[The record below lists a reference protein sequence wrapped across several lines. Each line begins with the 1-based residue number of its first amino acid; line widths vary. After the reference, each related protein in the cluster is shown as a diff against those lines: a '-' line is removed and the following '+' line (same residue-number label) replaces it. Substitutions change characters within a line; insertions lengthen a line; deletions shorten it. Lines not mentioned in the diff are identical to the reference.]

1 MKAVAIHNQ
10 GPELRADSRE
20 IAKFFEVEHE
30 SIARLLHDNSDAFE
44 SFGQLRFEIGVRKDG
59 VETRNQPK
67 FAYLTE
73 PQVAYLLTLTRNTER
88 TKALKLQLIQSFQR
102 VRAQLR
108 PVDSILLSIPEPWQK
123 VFPDDFYRAL
133 LRVYGH
139 DFNRANGTP
148 GFVGG
153 FTNRYVY
160 GPLWDGLPSELK
172 AKRIA
177 AAEDADDAQLL
188 KLHQFLEAN
197 SKQALE
203 RHILRVTT
211 LLQSATSPEEFKESF
226 SRVCCGES
234 QMPLLFGSPRKG
246 RAA

>member
-30 SIARLLHDNSDAFE
+30 SIARLLHDNAEAFE
-44 SFGQLRFEIGVRKDG
+44 SFGSLRFEIGVKAGDRGGEK
-59 VETRNQPK
+59 PK

-73 PQVAYLLTLTRNTER
+73 PQVAYLLTLTRNTDR

-108 PVDSILLSIPEPWQK
+108 PVDSIPLSIPEPWQK

-160 GPLWDGLPSELK
+160 GPLWDGLPTELK

-226 SRVCCGES
+226 ARVCCGES
-234 QMPLLFGSPRKG
+234 QMPLLFGTAKKG